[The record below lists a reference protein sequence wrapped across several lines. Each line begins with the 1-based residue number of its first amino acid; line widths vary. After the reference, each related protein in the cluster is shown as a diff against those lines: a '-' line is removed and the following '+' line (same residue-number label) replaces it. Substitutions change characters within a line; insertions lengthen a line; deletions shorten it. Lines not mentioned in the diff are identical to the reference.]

1 MSEQGLSTTVQL
13 LEGIRKGMVSRQ
25 VRLFAAQG
33 LLPVSRDDLLRLQVV
48 LTSDPDQEL
57 AEIATNTVKE
67 VEAEVIVEWL
77 GNKELEPIEL
87 DLVSRARK
95 EEPIWSA
102 VATHPK
108 VSDQT
113 LRVLARHCGPMLQD
127 IIITNQVRIFSC
139 LEILDELRA
148 NPQVTQVVLRRVR
161 EFEEEFIE
169 KAALGQEPGAA
180 DKAGEAPQ
188 TTLEEALEA
197 LKAIGGQVPGEK
209 EMPYPKDEDPA
220 LEKAIEEKGGESAF
234 GRIIKMTVK
243 EKILCALKGNREE
256 RAILIN
262 SRNRLVLNAVL
273 ASPKINDNEVEQ
285 YAQLRSVADEVI
297 RIIARNNKWL
307 RKYSIQMALIFN
319 PKTPIQTTLRLI
331 NQLNKRD
338 LTRVIRDRNVPQVV
352 RRRAKEIVA
361 RLR

>member
-1 MSEQGLSTTVQL
+1 
-13 LEGIRKGMVSRQ
+13 MVSRQ

-57 AEIATNTVKE
+57 AEIATKSVRDQPT
-67 VEAEVIVEWL
+67 EVIVEWL

-113 LRVLARHCGPMLQD
+113 MRVLARHCGPMLQD
-127 IIITNQVRIFSC
+127 IIITNQVRIFNC
-139 LEILDELRA
+139 LEILEELRS
-148 NPQVTQVVLRRVR
+148 NPQATQVVLRRVR

-169 KAALGQEPGAA
+169 KAALGQEPEP
-180 DKAGEAPQ
+180 EATVTPD
-188 TTLEEALEA
+188 TTLEDALAA
-197 LKAIGGQVPGEK
+197 LKAIGGKVPGEQ

-220 LEKAIEEKGGESAF
+220 VERAVEEKGAESAF

-243 EKILCALKGNREE
+243 EKILCALKGNRED
-256 RAILIN
+256 RSILIN

-273 ASPKINDNEVEQ
+273 SSPKLNDNEVEQ
-285 YAQLRSVADEVI
+285 YAQLRSVSDEVI
-297 RIIARNNKWL
+297 RTIARNNKWL
-307 RKYSIQMALIFN
+307 QKYSIMIALIFN
-319 PKTPIQTTLRLI
+319 PKTPVQTTLRLI
-331 NQLNKRD
+331 TRLNKRD
-338 LTRVIRDRNVPQVV
+338 LNRVVRDRNVPQVV
-352 RRRAKEIVA
+352 RRRAKEIIS

>member
-1 MSEQGLSTTVQL
+1 
-13 LEGIRKGMVSRQ
+13 MVARQ

-33 LLPVSRDDLLRLQVV
+33 LLPVSREDLIRLQVV

-57 AEIATNTVKE
+57 AEIATKTLQ
-67 VEAEVIVEWL
+67 EAETEVIVEWL

-102 VATHPK
+102 VAIHPK

-127 IIITNQVRIFSC
+127 IIITNQVRIFGC
-139 LEILDELRA
+139 LEILEELRA

-169 KAALGQEPGAA
+169 KTAVGQEPIAA
-180 DKAGEAPQ
+180 EAETPV

-197 LKAIGGQVPGEK
+197 LKAIGGQVPGEE

-220 LEKAIEEKGGESAF
+220 LERVVEEKGAESAF
-234 GRIIKMTVK
+234 GRIIKMTIK

-256 RAILIN
+256 RALLIN

-273 ASPKINDNEVEQ
+273 ASPKVNDNEIEQ
-285 YAQLRSVADEVI
+285 YAQLRSVSDEVI

-307 RKYSIQMALIFN
+307 RKYSIMMALVFN
-319 PKTPIQTTLRLI
+319 PKTPVQTTLRLI
-331 NQLNKRD
+331 TRLNKRD
-338 LTRVIRDRNVPQVV
+338 LTRVIRDRNVPQVI
-352 RRRAKEIVA
+352 RRRAKEMVS